1 MRILQNVRGKTEQQD
16 AFISVQ
22 KFWKPESSEC
32 SWKYILLT
40 TMNEFL
46 RLCQIKSLLNSL
58 VPVPV
63 KVPVPFSVYLMMD
76 TLIVSVSWLE
86 LCWYNCKCLP
96 GTLVS
101 FAFNVHQVLLLLH
114 HSEVHLWLLEKPP
127 SCFHE
132 GCTTLHSY
140 QQSVI
145 RPLTP
150 HSHQQRY
157 VFFFFLTVKAYL
169 RGGIT
174 LPQGIF
180 SVVSCSWCCLLPWHC
195 RMTEGR
201 DITLT
206 SSSYAHVLKALQ
218 SSEQTHSA
226 VVLLKLR
233 ISTEYPHADLHKS
246 KTGSESCFRTGW
258 ESV

>member
-1 MRILQNVRGKTEQQD
+1 MLVQLQVSSGHTSFLCFQCAPSALAAPSQWGPPLTFGEASIL
-16 AFISVQ
+16 F
-22 KFWKPESSEC
+22 
-32 SWKYILLT
+32 SW
-40 TMNEFL
+40 
-46 RLCQIKSLLNSL
+46 RLH
-58 VPVPV
+58 
-63 KVPVPFSVYLMMD
+63 Y
-76 TLIVSVSWLE
+76 
-86 LCWYNCKCLP
+86 
-96 GTLVS
+96 
-101 FAFNVHQVLLLLH
+101 FAFLSTECHQ
-114 HSEVHLWLLEKPP
+114 
-127 SCFHE
+127 
-132 GCTTLHSY
+132 TSY
-140 QQSVI
+140 STFS
-145 RPLTP
+145 PAALCL
-150 HSHQQRY
+150 
-157 VFFFFLTVKAYL
+157 FFFLTVKTYL